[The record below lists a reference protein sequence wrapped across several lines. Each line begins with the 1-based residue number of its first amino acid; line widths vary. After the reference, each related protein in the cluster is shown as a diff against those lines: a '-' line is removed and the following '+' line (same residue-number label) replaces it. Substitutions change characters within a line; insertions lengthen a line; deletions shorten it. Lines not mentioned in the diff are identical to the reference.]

1 MIQIFSG
8 SLFSLSDLD
17 REIRVI
23 LYSKNIYTGM
33 SVISYCIT
41 IYIFLPHAPLNTF
54 NLLLSILNLLI
65 FVVFLFNTLKKQTK
79 LPTVDRDNR
88 GGNRKEMNIFLYT
101 TTGL

>member
-1 MIQIFSG
+1 
-8 SLFSLSDLD
+8 
-17 REIRVI
+17 
-23 LYSKNIYTGM
+23 M
-33 SVISYCIT
+33 SVIIYCIQY
-41 IYIFLPHAPLNTF
+41 IYFCHIPPLNTF